1 MSTIRIKPVAIGLLF
16 ALLSLFCGMLH
27 GMAFGAFEESIE
39 TSLRNVA
46 KASPTLSKSKKKVKR
61 AVHSG
66 WKYLKRAHEHFM
78 GLGTAGLALII
89 FIAISPAKDLVKT
102 AVSTITG
109 AGMFLYPLFWTLTG
123 IKTAEVGAH
132 RAKESLELLA
142 QAGAGLSFI
151 GLLGTIFIAITWIK
165 SEKIDA

>member
-1 MSTIRIKPVAIGLLF
+1 MATIKIKPVAIGLIF

-27 GMAFGAFEESIE
+27 GMAFGAKEESIKA
-39 TSLRNVA
+39 SLRDVA
-46 KASPTLSKSKKKVKR
+46 KSSPALSGSKKKVKK
-61 AVHSG
+61 AVRSG

-89 FIAISPAKDLVKT
+89 FIAISPAKDIIKT
-102 AVSTITG
+102 AVSTIVG

-132 RAKESLELLA
+132 AAKESLELLA

-151 GLLGTIFIAITWIK
+151 GLLGTIFIAVTWIK
-165 SEKIDA
+165 SERTD